1 MTAAQDAKKGIDLA
15 WSAPTSN
22 GGSAITGY
30 RIYRSTS
37 SGTETLLTTVAA
49 TARTYRDQSTV
60 RNRRYYY
67 VIRAVNAVGVSP
79 ASAEVTAIAR

>member
-1 MTAAQDAKKGIDLA
+1 VTATPHSSKGIVLA
-15 WSAPTSN
+15 WQAPAST
-22 GGSAITGY
+22 GGSTITGY

-37 SGTETLLTTVAA
+37 PGNETLRATVAA
-49 TARTYRDQSTV
+49 SARTYRDSNTV

-67 VIRAVNAVGVSP
+67 VIRAINAVGLGP